1 VLGISDVSVG
11 WAFAVMLGFIAG
23 LSIAALQ
30 LLRRGV
36 GLRS

>member
-1 VLGISDVSVG
+1 
-11 WAFAVMLGFIAG
+11 VMLVFIAG
-23 LSIAALQ
+23 LTIAALQ

>member
-1 VLGISDVSVG
+1 VG
-11 WAFAVMLGFIAG
+11 GAFAVMLVFIAG
-23 LSIAALQ
+23 LTIAALQ